1 MNMQKGQIPFWKAA
15 LGGFVAGLT
24 GGILMLATAA
34 FLRTYLGSPS
44 ATELIFDR
52 SFPLVSVDFFI
63 QQINRFGGYVP
74 LKIAGVVASLSGQL
88 LAAALGGLAYAMIME
103 AAQRRRNDDRRGWID
118 PLGWK
123 LGLAGLLVVW
133 IGLLTFLRP
142 TLGTQ
147 YYGVPS
153 AIAPYLTSLGLLI
166 EFGVCAASIL
176 VLYGYLTH
184 RRQFAPES
192 KRTLLADR
200 KSRRAFIHLAVTALG
215 AVAFGGLLRRLRRTS
230 TIDYDGNTYEG
241 PDVEFITPN
250 EDFYSVTKNLVDP
263 DVAQNIWRLEI
274 AGAVDEPRTYSF
286 AELTSL
292 PATEQL
298 TTLCCISNPVGGGLM
313 SNARWKGV
321 PLPSILGAAKPKA
334 GLEVLLFHAADGYY
348 ETFPIAKAFEPTT
361 LLAYE
366 MNGKPIPQIHGFPLR
381 LIVPGLYGEKNPK
394 WLTKIELLTAND
406 PRLKKTHGC
415 GFYKEQG
422 WGPNFVVP
430 TNSRIDAPEVTN
442 GKFTEELKLGQSTE
456 FRGIAFGGDRGVQKV
471 ELSFDGA
478 KSWREANIVEP
489 GTQISWSTW
498 SYEWRPES
506 PGEYVIAVRA
516 TDGTGAQQISEDRG
530 TVPQGATGLQR
541 VQAFVRG

>member
-1 MNMQKGQIPFWKAA
+1 MRTAQIPLWKVAF
-15 LGGFVAGLT
+15 GGFLAGLT
-24 GGILMLATAA
+24 GGILMLVSAA

-44 ATELIFDR
+44 STELIFDR
-52 SFPLVSVDFFI
+52 SFPLITVDFFI
-63 QQINRFGGYVP
+63 EQINRFGGYVP

-88 LAAALGGLAYAMIME
+88 LAAAFAGLVYAIILE
-103 AAQRRRNDDRRGWID
+103 AVQGRRNDSQRRWID

-123 LGLAGLLVVW
+123 LVLGGLLVVW
-133 IGLLTFLRP
+133 IGFLIFLWP

-147 YYGVPS
+147 YFGVPS
-153 AIAPYLTSLGLLI
+153 AIAPFLTSLGLLI
-166 EFGVCAASIL
+166 DFGVCAAAIL

-184 RRQFAPES
+184 RPQFAQES
-192 KRTLLADR
+192 APSLLAGR
-200 KSRRAFIHLAVTALG
+200 KSRRAFIHLGVAALG
-215 AVAFGGLLRRLRRTS
+215 AAAFGGLFRRLRRTS
-230 TIDYDGNTYEG
+230 TIDYDGNTYAG
-241 PDVEFITPN
+241 PEVELITPN

-263 DVAQNIWRLEI
+263 NVVRNIWRLEI

-286 AELTSL
+286 AELTTL

-298 TTLCCISNPVGGGLM
+298 TTLCCISNPVGGGLI

-321 PLPSILGAAKPKA
+321 PLPTVLNAAKPKP
-334 GLEVLLFHAADGYY
+334 GLAALLFQAADGYY

-361 LLAYE
+361 LLVYE
-366 MNGKPIPQIHGFPLR
+366 MNGGPIPRIHGFPLR

-430 TNSRIDAPEVTN
+430 TTSRIDAPEVTD
-442 GKFTEELKLGQSTE
+442 GKFTQEIRVGQSAE
-456 FRGIAFGGDRGVQKV
+456 LRGIAFGGDRGIQKV
-471 ELSFDGA
+471 ELSFDQE
-478 KSWREANIVEP
+478 KSWQETTIVEP
-489 GTQISWSTW
+489 GTKISWSLW
-498 SYEWRPES
+498 SYQWRPS
-506 PGEYVIAVRA
+506 APGEHVIAVRA
-516 TDGTGAQQISEDRG
+516 TDGTGTPQISEERG

-541 VQAFVRG
+541 VRAVVRG

>member
-1 MNMQKGQIPFWKAA
+1 MTHHKIPFWKVA
-15 LGGFVAGLT
+15 LGGTCAGLT

-34 FLRTYLGSPS
+34 FLRAFLGSPS

-52 SFPLVSVDFFI
+52 SFPLVSINFFI

-74 LKIAGVVASLSGQL
+74 LKIAGVEVSLSGQL
-88 LAAALGGLAYAMIME
+88 LAAATVGLMYAVILE
-103 AAQRRRNDDRRGWID
+103 AAQRRRNDDRRRWID

-133 IGLLTFLRP
+133 IASLIFLWP
-142 TLGTQ
+142 NLGTQ

-184 RRQFAPES
+184 RRLFAPES
-192 KRTLLADR
+192 TGTLLAGG
-200 KSRRAFIHLAVTALG
+200 KSRRAFIHLGVTALG
-215 AVAFGGLLRRLRRTS
+215 AVAFGDLLRRLRRIS

-263 DVAQNIWRLEI
+263 DVVRNIWRLEI
-274 AGAVDEPRTYSF
+274 TGAVDEPRTYSF

-298 TTLCCISNPVGGGLM
+298 TTLCCISNPVGGGLI
-313 SNARWKGV
+313 SNASWKGI
-321 PLPSILGAAKPKA
+321 PLRNILDAAKPKA
-334 GLEVLLFHAADGYY
+334 GLEALLFHAADGYY
-348 ETFPIAKAFEPTT
+348 ETFPIAKAFDPTT

-366 MNGKPIPQIHGFPLR
+366 MNGAPIPRIHGFPLR

-406 PRLKKTHGC
+406 LRLKKTHGC

-430 TNSRIDAPEVTN
+430 TTSRIDAPEVTN
-442 GKFTEELKLGQSTE
+442 GKFTEEFKVGQSTE
-456 FRGIAFGGDRGVQKV
+456 LRGIAFGGDRGVQKV

-478 KSWREANIVEP
+478 KSWNEANIVEP
-489 GTQISWSTW
+489 GTRISWSTW
-498 SYEWRPES
+498 SYDWQPEI
-506 PGEYVIAVRA
+506 PGEFIIAVRA
-516 TDGTGAQQISEDRG
+516 TDGTGALQISEDRP
-530 TVPQGATGLQR
+530 TVPQGATGLHR
-541 VQAFVRG
+541 VQAVVRG

>member
-1 MNMQKGQIPFWKAA
+1 MRTAQIPLWKVA
-15 LGGFVAGLT
+15 LGGFFAGLT
-24 GGILMLATAA
+24 GGILMLVSAA

-44 ATELIFDR
+44 STELIFDR
-52 SFPLVSVDFFI
+52 SFPLVTVDFFI
-63 QQINRFGGYVP
+63 EQINRFGGYVP

-88 LAAALGGLAYAMIME
+88 LAAAFAGLVYAIILE
-103 AAQRRRNDDRRGWID
+103 AVQRYRSDSQRRWID

-123 LGLAGLLVVW
+123 LMLGGLLVVW
-133 IGLLTFLRP
+133 IGFLVFLWP
-142 TLGTQ
+142 NLGTQ
-147 YYGVPS
+147 YFGVPS
-153 AIAPYLTSLGLLI
+153 AIAPFLTSLGLLI
-166 EFGVCAASIL
+166 GFGVCAAAIL

-184 RRQFAPES
+184 RPQFAQES
-192 KRTLLADR
+192 APSLLAGR
-200 KSRRAFIHLAVTALG
+200 KSRRAFIHLGVAALG
-215 AVAFGGLLRRLRRTS
+215 AAAFGGLFRRLRRTS
-230 TIDYDGNTYEG
+230 TIDYDGNAYAG
-241 PDVEFITPN
+241 PEVEFITPN

-263 DVAQNIWRLEI
+263 NVVRNIWRLEI

-286 AELTSL
+286 AELTNL

-298 TTLCCISNPVGGGLM
+298 TTLSCISNPVGGGLI

-321 PLPSILGAAKPKA
+321 PLPTILNAAKPKS
-334 GLEVLLFHAADGYY
+334 GLDALLFHAADGYY

-361 LLAYE
+361 LLVYE
-366 MNGKPIPQIHGFPLR
+366 MNGGPIPHIHGFPLR

-430 TNSRIDAPEVTN
+430 TTSRIDAPEVTD
-442 GKFTEELKLGQSTE
+442 GRFTQEVRVGESTE
-456 FRGIAFGGDRGVQKV
+456 LRGIAFGGDRGIQKV
-471 ELSFDGA
+471 ALSFDRE
-478 KSWREANIVEP
+478 KSWQETTIVET
-489 GTQISWSTW
+489 GTKISWSTW
-498 SYEWRPES
+498 SYQWRPGA

-516 TDGTGAQQISEDRG
+516 TDGTGAPQISEERG

-541 VQAFVRG
+541 VRAVVRG